1 MDPQRAIFNANM
13 DPWNTKHIGQE
24 TMNAISEAMQMARGK
39 IMPDNYGDVMPRSI
53 RPEPRQNGRDRRYDD
68 PDYAPRQGQ
77 GGSDNSPKP
86 MANVTVNINN
96 PVTVNEKTIQA
107 QVAQGV
113 DEGMSKV
120 ADIIN
125 RTNKIDNY

>member
-1 MDPQRAIFNANM
+1 MGILSQYNVMGIADTLKQQTSELFNHYKSAFDSIFNLFDNAARNS
-13 DPWNTKHIGQE
+13 IGKSGS
-24 TMNAISEAMQMARGK
+24 N
-39 IMPDNYGDVMPRSI
+39 N
-53 RPEPRQNGRDRRYDD
+53 QNN
-68 PDYAPRQGQ
+68 
-77 GGSDNSPKP
+77 SSPKP

>member
-1 MDPQRAIFNANM
+1 MDPQRAIFNANI
-13 DPWNTKHIGQE
+13 DPMGKAIGQA
-24 TMNAISEAMQMARGK
+24 TMNAISEAMHMAIGK
-39 IMPDNYGDVMPRSI
+39 VVPDNYGDSMPSSI

-68 PDYAPRQGQ
+68 SDYLSRQGQ

-86 MANVTVNINN
+86 NVNLTVNVNN

>member
-53 RPEPRQNGRDRRYDD
+53 RPEPRQNGRDNRYND
-68 PDYAPRQGQ
+68 PDYSPRQGQ
-77 GGSDNSPKP
+77 GGSL
-86 MANVTVNINN
+86 TVN
-96 PVTVNEKTIQA
+96 VNIDRPYVNDDKAITQMADNVSKKILDATQ
-107 QVAQGV
+107 QGQY
-113 DEGMSKV
+113 K
-120 ADIIN
+120 
-125 RTNKIDNY
+125 Y